1 MKKFN
6 INGLVE
12 CKLTD
17 HGEKIL
23 RDYYSK
29 FELDDEMFK
38 HAIRK
43 EPNGNNRFE
52 LWFFGH
58 VFGNTMYNGA
68 KNVIEDNLIYLQ
80 ENDLEE

>member
-43 EPNGNNRFE
+43 EHNGNNLFSVW
-52 LWFFGH
+52 LFGLI
-58 VFGNTMYNGA
+58 FGDSFLDYDENIVVGD
-68 KNVIEDNLIYLQ
+68 VIYLR
-80 ENDLEE
+80 EKDFVE

>member
-6 INGLVE
+6 INGMIE
-12 CKLTD
+12 CKLSD
-17 HGEKIL
+17 NGEKIL
-23 RDYYSK
+23 RNYYSR

-58 VFGNTMYNGA
+58 VFGNSMYNGA
-68 KNVIEDNLIYLQ
+68 ENIVEENVIYFQ
-80 ENDLEE
+80 EKDFVE